1 MMMTA
6 AENAEVPDF
15 PIESDEEKK
24 AYALAEARKS
34 VRLYKDDPLVTVE

>member
-6 AENAEVPDF
+6 AENAAVPDF